1 MKINF
6 YILYLKIGLD
16 LFLKIFLFPKAKYL
30 ALFKG
35 QKEQKDFV
43 YKIAHNWGD
52 NILNFT
58 NTTVEVIGLE
68 NVPKEPVVVI
78 SNHQSTLDIPL
89 LLKILPNQAS
99 FVAKIELRKTPFV
112 ATWMKIMGCIF
123 IDRKSARA
131 ALQSFKEGAEMIKKG
146 QSVIIFPEGTRI
158 AEILPFKKGSFK
170 LATMAKVPI
179 LPVTIVGSEKVLA
192 DENFRNRENLVK
204 VIINKPVDLSKLEK
218 PELNVI
224 HEDVRNIII
233 DNFEKYKQ

>member
-1 MKINF
+1 MKISF
-6 YILYLKIGLD
+6 YILYIKIGID
-16 LFLKIFLFPKAKYL
+16 LFLKMLLFPKVKYL
-30 ALFKG
+30 ALFKS

-43 YKIAHNWGD
+43 YKTAYNWGK

-78 SNHQSTLDIPL
+78 SNHQSTVDIPL

-99 FVAKIELRKTPFV
+99 FVAKIELRKTPVV
-112 ATWMKIMGCIF
+112 ATWMEIMGCIF

-146 QSVIIFPEGTRI
+146 QSVIIFPEGTRTP
-158 AEILPFKKGSFK
+158 EMLPFKKGSFK

-192 DENFRNRENLVK
+192 DGNFRNRENLVK

-218 PELNVI
+218 PQLNVI
-224 HEDVRNIII
+224 HEDIRNIII
-233 DNFEKYKQ
+233 ENFEKYKQ

>member
-1 MKINF
+1 MKLNF
-6 YILYLKIGLD
+6 YILYTKICID
-16 LFLKIFLFPKAKYL
+16 LFFKMLLFPKVKYFS
-30 ALFKG
+30 LFKS

-43 YKIAHNWGD
+43 YKTAHNWGN

-58 NTTVEVIGLE
+58 NTTTEIIGLE

-99 FVAKIELRKTPFV
+99 FVAKIELRKTPVV
-112 ATWMKIMGCIF
+112 ATWMRIMGCIF

-131 ALQSFKEGAEMIKKG
+131 ALLSFKEGAEMIKKG

-158 AEILPFKKGSFK
+158 PEILPFKKGSFK

-179 LPVTIVGSEKVLA
+179 LPITIVGSEKVLA
-192 DENFRNRENLVK
+192 DGNFRNRENLVK

-224 HEDVRNIII
+224 HEEVRNIII
-233 DNFEKYKQ
+233 KNFEKYK